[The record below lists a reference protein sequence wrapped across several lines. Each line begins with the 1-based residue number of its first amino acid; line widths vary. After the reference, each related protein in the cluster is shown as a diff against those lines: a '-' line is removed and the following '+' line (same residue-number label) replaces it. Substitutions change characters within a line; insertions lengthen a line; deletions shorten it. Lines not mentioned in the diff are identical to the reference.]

1 MKNSLQRWL
10 FENHWRVKRFL
21 PDRYFRFRF
30 PGGRIYLNLKRHRGM
45 LSRAFGMYEPA
56 KMEAVLKLL
65 RPGSIFLDVGA
76 NIGDFSL
83 LASSVTGSAGK
94 VLAFEPEAT
103 KCYWIKRNIELSGY
117 KNIEVF
123 QLALSD
129 SDGEASLYL
138 GDRCDYHS
146 LLKGQPERQ
155 AGIIAVKI
163 RTLDSFLEELG
174 QDRVDMI
181 KLMWKARN

>member
-1 MKNSLQRWL
+1 
-10 FENHWRVKRFL
+10 
-21 PDRYFRFRF
+21 
-30 PGGRIYLNLKRHRGM
+30 
-45 LSRAFGMYEPA
+45 MYEPA